1 MISLG
6 VTAVASATDSSI
18 QKKQFGLGK
27 TVMIISD
34 KELED
39 TMKIDNSL
47 EESCLLIKGVNETIK
62 NDVKVQKGGFLGIL
76 LGTLG
81 TSLLGNMLEG
91 KRVIT
96 GSDGVIRADEG
107 VIRGGDG
114 VSSSRS
120 EFLIALHPL
129 TNFEI
134 QKHYQSEPKFNG
146 VYMKDNLHKIRVEAY
161 IINLDEYESIG
172 TNWIVVYVNGDNVTY
187 FDRFGVKSIPE

>member
-1 MISLG
+1 
-6 VTAVASATDSSI
+6 
-18 QKKQFGLGK
+18 
-27 TVMIISD
+27 MIISD

-39 TMKIDNSL
+39 IMKIDNSL

-114 VSSSRS
+114 VSSSR
-120 EFLIALHPL
+120 
-129 TNFEI
+129 
-134 QKHYQSEPKFNG
+134 
-146 VYMKDNLHKIRVEAY
+146 
-161 IINLDEYESIG
+161 
-172 TNWIVVYVNGDNVTY
+172 
-187 FDRFGVKSIPE
+187 

>member
-1 MISLG
+1 
-6 VTAVASATDSSI
+6 
-18 QKKQFGLGK
+18 
-27 TVMIISD
+27 MIISD

-39 TMKIDNSL
+39 IMKIVTSL
-47 EESCLLIKGVNETIK
+47 EESCLLIKRVNETIK

-114 VSSSRS
+114 VSSSR
-120 EFLIALHPL
+120 
-129 TNFEI
+129 
-134 QKHYQSEPKFNG
+134 
-146 VYMKDNLHKIRVEAY
+146 
-161 IINLDEYESIG
+161 
-172 TNWIVVYVNGDNVTY
+172 
-187 FDRFGVKSIPE
+187 

>member
-1 MISLG
+1 
-6 VTAVASATDSSI
+6 
-18 QKKQFGLGK
+18 
-27 TVMIISD
+27 
-34 KELED
+34 
-39 TMKIDNSL
+39 MKIDNSL

-114 VSSSRS
+114 VSSSR
-120 EFLIALHPL
+120 
-129 TNFEI
+129 
-134 QKHYQSEPKFNG
+134 
-146 VYMKDNLHKIRVEAY
+146 
-161 IINLDEYESIG
+161 
-172 TNWIVVYVNGDNVTY
+172 
-187 FDRFGVKSIPE
+187 